1 MRVINEAIFLNFV
14 STIFFHVLIPFRDR
28 WNILDFITLLV
39 YFLGTFPGRITTWA
53 YSESVTNNRDL
64 LIASYLYGINTMLLT
79 IRSFGQVLETIKG
92 VGTIQI
98 ALLRIIENLGL
109 IVLQFVAI
117 TVAFSIAVT
126 KVYVAEKSLV
136 EEGTPG
142 L

>member
-1 MRVINEAIFLNFV
+1 M
-14 STIFFHVLIPFRDR
+14 LIPFRDR

-39 YFLGTFPGRITTWA
+39 YFIGTFPGRIITWI

-79 IRSFGQVLETIKG
+79 IRIFGQMLETIKG

-98 ALLRIIENLGL
+98 ALLQIIESLGL
-109 IVLQFVAI
+109 IVLQFAAI
-117 TVAFSIAVT
+117 TIAFSTALT

-136 EEGTPG
+136 EEGTSG